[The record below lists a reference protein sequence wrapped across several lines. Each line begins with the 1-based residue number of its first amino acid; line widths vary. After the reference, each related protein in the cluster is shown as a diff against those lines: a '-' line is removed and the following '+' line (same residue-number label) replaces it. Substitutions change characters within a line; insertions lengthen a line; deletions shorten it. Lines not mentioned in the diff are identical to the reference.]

1 MAIQVSDSSASN
13 VSASQRIDRRG
24 ALQSLLEGR
33 PSLDSASTDLD
44 ALNPFSAIR
53 DRAAEEVRSL
63 SLPSTR
69 DEEWR
74 FTDLSPLLKQPFQAS
89 QHQDFGLTVADL
101 EPFFL
106 PESYGCTLVFVNGHY
121 APQFSS
127 AAPLPDGLVVTHL
140 ANPEFL
146 AAQPTALTS
155 YFDKQEG
162 VERVFTT
169 LNTASFADAA
179 VIWIS
184 PNVVTTIPIHVLF
197 VTAPSATTPSEK
209 TPGAGLAV
217 TPRCLV
223 VAERNSA
230 LTLVEDH
237 VAIGEGSYFTNS
249 VTEIWVEENS
259 RINHVRL
266 QRDRTDAI
274 HIGKTAVSQAKTS
287 YYTCN
292 AISLGAQVSRH
303 NLEVFQGGEETDTTM
318 NGLTLIA
325 GEQLADTHSL
335 MAYTKPYGTSRQLH
349 KCIVDDKAHAV
360 FNGKVNVPQAAQM
373 TNANQLN
380 RNLLLSSRGRVDT
393 KPQLEIVADNV
404 KCTHGATV
412 SQLESDEVFYLRSRG
427 IDAEQAQDLLVYA
440 FAAEILQE
448 IPVESLR
455 SRLSRRIES
464 LTQSKSKK

>member
-1 MAIQVSDSSASN
+1 MAIQVSDSSVSN
-13 VSASQRIDRRG
+13 PPAPHRVDRTD
-24 ALQSLLEGR
+24 ALQKLLQGR
-33 PSLDSASTDLD
+33 LSLDSASTNHD

-53 DRAAEEVRSL
+53 DRAADEVRSL
-63 SLPSTR
+63 ALPSTR

-74 FTDLSPLLKQPFQAS
+74 FTDLSPLLTQKFQAS
-89 QHQDFGLTVADL
+89 PNQDFGLTVADL

-106 PESYGCTLVFVNGHY
+106 PESQGCTLVFVNGHY
-121 APQFSS
+121 APRLSS
-127 AAPLPDGLVVTHL
+127 AKDLPDGLVVTNL
-140 ANPEFL
+140 ADADFL
-146 AAQPTALTS
+146 AAKPTALTS

-162 VERVFTT
+162 LERTFTT

-179 VIWIS
+179 VIWVS
-184 PNVVTTIPIHVLF
+184 QNVVTAIPIHLLF
-197 VTAPSATTPSEK
+197 VTAPATASQN
-209 TPGAGLAV
+209 AGLAV
-217 TPRCLV
+217 SPRCLV
-223 VAERNSA
+223 VAEHNSA
-230 LTLVEDH
+230 LTLIEDH
-237 VAIGEGSYFTNS
+237 VAIGEGTYFTNS
-249 VTEIWVEENS
+249 VTEIWAEENS
-259 RINHVRL
+259 RISHVRL

-287 YYTCN
+287 HYACH

-303 NLEVFQGGEETDTTM
+303 NLEVFQSGEETDTTM

-335 MAYTKPYGTSRQLH
+335 LAYTKPYGTSRQLH

-380 RNLLLSSRGRVDT
+380 RNLLLSPRGRVDT

-412 SQLESDEVFYLRSRG
+412 SQLESDEVFYLQSRG
-427 IDAEQAQDLLVYA
+427 IDAKQAQDLLVYA

-455 SRLSRRIES
+455 SSLSRRIET